1 MLELYHWEPN
11 IFFLKPMVALAE
23 KGIEYTGHY
32 FDPTNFEQFR
42 PDFPANRESRL
53 QLEREGP
60 VLVHDG
66 AIIASSFF
74 MLEYIAETFP
84 GPTLLPTEPYERYR
98 MHSWGQIV
106 ALSLGGAVAA
116 LGCERYLVPALR
128 SRPAAQLRAQIAT
141 IEPLE
146 RRSAWA
152 ALVAASDDDTAAR
165 AARSRLALPVQ
176 RLEAALGGSPGLAG
190 TQYSIADIDAF
201 AMLNALPT
209 LAPTI
214 VGQRSTPHIS
224 AFLERMHA
232 RPAVR
237 AAMALSRTGRPA
249 EAFVPGPEAS
259 RWG

>member
-11 IFFLKPMVALAE
+11 IFFLKPLVALAE
-23 KGIEYTGHY
+23 KGIEYTSHY

-42 PDFPANRESRL
+42 PDFPANRESQL

-66 AIIASSFF
+66 AIISSSFF

-84 GPTLLPTEPYERYR
+84 GPTLLPADPSERYR
-98 MHSWGQIV
+98 MHAWGQII
-106 ALSLGGAVAA
+106 ALTLGSAVAT
-116 LGCERYLVPALR
+116 LGCERYLAPALR
-128 SRPAAQLRAQIAT
+128 SRAAAPLRAQIAT

-152 ALVAASDDDTAAR
+152 AVVAAGDDEAAAR
-165 AARSRLALPVQ
+165 AARDRLALPVA
-176 RLEAALGGSPGLAG
+176 RIEAALGRSAWLAG
-190 TQYSIADIDAF
+190 SEYSIADIDAF
-201 AMLNALPT
+201 AMLDPLPS
-209 LAPTI
+209 LAPAI
-214 VGQRSTPHIS
+214 VSQRSTPHID

-237 AAMALSRTGRPA
+237 AALALSRTGRPA
-249 EAFVPGPEAS
+249 EAFVPGAEGS